1 MKKTYQYLVYII
13 LLLVVISIVPIA
25 HSYVIEEFCL
35 GTITQVTPNSL
46 QLSIREGEAPAIGI
60 SGKVAVEIET
70 EFQGVKSKTWLDVAK
85 VTVTQ
90 SSSSTIR
97 CSIDEHIKNSYGVS
111 PEQYMQQPNNTSR
124 IQWRLAQ

>member
-1 MKKTYQYLVYII
+1 MKTISKH
-13 LLLVVISIVPIA
+13 LLLLPLLMVAICLVNSA
-25 HSYVIEEFCL
+25 HSYVIEQFCV
-35 GTITQVTPNSL
+35 GSISQVTPNSL
-46 QLSIREGEAPAIGI
+46 QLSIREGDAPEVGI

-90 SSSSTIR
+90 STSSSIR
-97 CSIDEHIKNSYGVS
+97 CSIDEHIKNNYGVD
-111 PEQYMQQPNNTSR
+111 PMQYLQQPNNTSR

>member
-1 MKKTYQYLVYII
+1 MSVGTT
-13 LLLVVISIVPIA
+13 A
-25 HSYVIEEFCL
+25 TSYVIEQFCV
-35 GTITQVTPNSL
+35 GRISQVTPNSL
-46 QLSIREGEAPAIGI
+46 QLSINEGDAPAVGI

-90 SSSSTIR
+90 SSSNSIR
-97 CSIDEHIKNSYGVS
+97 CSIDEYIKNNYGVA
-111 PEQYMQQPNNTSR
+111 PEHYMQQPNNTSR